1 MPEQGCGELKPSA
14 KLLLVLRGPPPKLS
28 RSEEARRVIEEYAD
42 SLREIIKT
50 LHQRLN

>member
-1 MPEQGCGELKPSA
+1 MTPTKEPRPNKD
-14 KLLLVLRGPPPKLS
+14 RPPPKLS